1 MVYKIMRLCIVLVF
15 FLFAFQIKAQTVGD
29 FRPIIG
35 LTYGLKVEKPGI
47 NIGAEYL
54 PLDNFGVAA
63 TFEHFFT
70 QSNLKFQS
78 VHLEGR
84 YYFRTGQ
91 LQYYGLMGYVRNTV
105 QFPGKEKVTKGGLD
119 FGIGTVYRL
128 MFSNRIALFA
138 QVRYS
143 TPNQS
148 QFAGYGGVTYLLN
161 LL

>member
-1 MVYKIMRLCIVLVF
+1 MMRLFFVLV
-15 FLFAFQIKAQTVGD
+15 LFCCTFNIDAQTVGD
-29 FRPIIG
+29 FRPIVG

-47 NIGAEYL
+47 NVGAEYL
-54 PLDNFGVAA
+54 PLDNFSLAA

-70 QSNLKFQS
+70 QSDLKFQS

-105 QFPGKEKVTKGGLD
+105 QFPQKEKVTKGGLD
-119 FGIGTVYRL
+119 IGVGTVYRL
-128 MFSNRIALFA
+128 MFSNRIALFG

-143 TPNQS
+143 TPNQP
-148 QFAGYGGVTYLLN
+148 QFAAYGGITYLLN

>member
-1 MVYKIMRLCIVLVF
+1 MRILAILTMIS
-15 FLFAFQIKAQTVGD
+15 LPYLAQAQDTGD

-35 LTYGLKVEKPGI
+35 LTYGTKIEKPGI

-54 PLDNFGVAA
+54 PLDDFGVAL
-63 TFEHFFT
+63 TYEHFFT
-70 QSNLKFQS
+70 SSSLKFNS
-78 VHLEGR
+78 IHLEGR

-91 LQYYGLMGYVRNTV
+91 LQYYGMLGYVRNTV
-105 QFPGKEKVTKGGLD
+105 QFPLRDKVSKGGLD
-119 FGIGTVYRL
+119 IGVGTIYRF
-128 MFSNRIALFA
+128 MFSDRLAVFA

-148 QFAGYGGVTYLLN
+148 QFAGYGGITYLLN

>member
-1 MVYKIMRLCIVLVF
+1 MMRLFIVLALF
-15 FLFAFQIKAQTVGD
+15 FGTLSVSAQTVGD
-29 FRPIIG
+29 FRPIVG

-70 QSNLKFQS
+70 ESNLKFQS

-91 LQYYGLMGYVRNTV
+91 LQYYGLLGYVRNTV
-105 QFPGKEKVTKGGLD
+105 QFPQKEVVTKGGID
-119 FGIGTVYRL
+119 IGVGTVYRL
-128 MFSNRIALFA
+128 MFSNRIALFG

-148 QFAGYGGVTYLLN
+148 QFAAYGGITYLLN